1 MPLTIPNVR
10 IENRGLFYTI
20 QYDGRDVFYYKPA
33 AECREFPFLIS
44 AFTSNFNDPLM
55 AYCHQKLSNSFL
67 KEYQIKRYLKFYFN
81 RMLKYPFAST
91 YFLDETILD
100 KNGRLA
106 DCLLNQQIKRNL
118 QKIEHIDE
126 CAPRRTP
133 FTKEWNSEIF
143 ELFQLFIIRS
153 ELMKG
158 CIEISRSDFEAYLD
172 NDDLR
177 MAYVDVFHPDNRY
190 FYSLEEEFEDQK
202 LTKSDEGFVIIRDE
216 VFQMMFIL

>member
-1 MPLTIPNVR
+1 MLPSARDGMHFVSAMSVAASRSDLLV
-10 IENRGLFYTI
+10 LF
-20 QYDGRDVFYYKPA
+20 
-33 AECREFPFLIS
+33 C
-44 AFTSNFNDPLM
+44 
-55 AYCHQKLSNSFL
+55 L
-67 KEYQIKRYLKFYFN
+67 KRMCLRY
-81 RMLKYPFAST
+81 A
-91 YFLDETILD
+91 
-100 KNGRLA
+100 
-106 DCLLNQQIKRNL
+106 
-118 QKIEHIDE
+118 
-126 CAPRRTP
+126 
-133 FTKEWNSEIF
+133 NSEIF